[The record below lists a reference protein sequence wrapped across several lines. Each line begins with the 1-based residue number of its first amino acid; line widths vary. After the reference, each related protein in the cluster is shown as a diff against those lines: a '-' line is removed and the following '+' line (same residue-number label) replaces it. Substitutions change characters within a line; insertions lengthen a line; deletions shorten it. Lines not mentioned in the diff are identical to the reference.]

1 MPLNSNFE
9 NLLLD
14 RSSEPLNGLLKVLR
28 EVVDDRT
35 RGLLCIHQPDSLTH
49 ILRGQLF
56 GTGMAALLQLIDL
69 SHGGQ

>member
-28 EVVDDRT
+28 EVVDDGT
-35 RGLLCIHQPDSLTH
+35 RGLLRIHQPDSLTH

-56 GTGMAALLQLIDL
+56 GTGMAALRQLIDL
-69 SHGGQ
+69 SHGRQ

>member
-28 EVVDDRT
+28 EVVDDGT
-35 RGLLCIHQPDSLTH
+35 RGLLRIHQPDSLTH

-56 GTGMAALLQLIDL
+56 GTGMAALRQLIDL
-69 SHGGQ
+69 SHGMQ

>member
-28 EVVDDRT
+28 EVVDDGT
-35 RGLLCIHQPDSLTH
+35 RGLLRIHQPDSLTH

-56 GTGMAALLQLIDL
+56 GTGMAALRQLIDL

>member
-35 RGLLCIHQPDSLTH
+35 RGLLRIHQPDSLTH

-56 GTGMAALLQLIDL
+56 GTGMAALRQLIDL

>member
-28 EVVDDRT
+28 EVVDDGT
-35 RGLLCIHQPDSLTH
+35 RGLLRIHQPDSLTH

-69 SHGGQ
+69 SHGWQ

>member
-28 EVVDDRT
+28 EVVDDGT
-35 RGLLCIHQPDSLTH
+35 RGLLRIHQPDSLTH

-56 GTGMAALLQLIDL
+56 GTGMAALRQLIDL
-69 SHGGQ
+69 SHVGQ

>member
-1 MPLNSNFE
+1 MPLNSKFE

-28 EVVDDRT
+28 EVVDDGT
-35 RGLLCIHQPDSLTH
+35 RGLLRIHQPDSLIH

-56 GTGMAALLQLIDL
+56 GTGMAALRQLIDL